1 MLCPV
6 MLCYDNR
13 GDRPRGDC
21 DEKEKQNNWGDQH
34 EWGDE
39 ITDKTRVTEVTVM
52 KEIPRM
58 TGMIRMTR
66 MYDWDDYR
74 TELNKMAGTNGM
86 TEMTGITTM
95 TTVYRDWDDQ
105 DEQVDWDKPMC
116 SHTLTPPNKGVL
128 EARLG

>member
-1 MLCPV
+1 
-6 MLCYDNR
+6 
-13 GDRPRGDC
+13 
-21 DEKEKQNNWGDQH
+21 
-34 EWGDE
+34 
-39 ITDKTRVTEVTVM
+39 M

-95 TTVYRDWDDQ
+95 TTVYRDWVDQ
-105 DEQVDWDKPMC
+105 DE
-116 SHTLTPPNKGVL
+116 
-128 EARLG
+128 